1 MNTVSDL
8 DILTYFNVQRP
19 SRSLGIFT
27 NFRNGVTKIRGEWS
41 IDVGLELEWG
51 GYIDVGLEL
60 VWGGYINVGFK
71 LEWG

>member
-41 IDVGLELEWG
+41 IDIGLELEWEEEEYIDIGFELEWG
-51 GYIDVGLEL
+51 GYINVGLEL
-60 VWGGYINVGFK
+60 R
-71 LEWG
+71 